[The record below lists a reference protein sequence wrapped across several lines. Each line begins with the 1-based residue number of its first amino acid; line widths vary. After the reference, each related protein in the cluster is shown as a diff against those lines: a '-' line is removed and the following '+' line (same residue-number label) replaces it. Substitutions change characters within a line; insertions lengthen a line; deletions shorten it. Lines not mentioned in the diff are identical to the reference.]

1 VLEEFLGRPKV
12 AAAMATDWVICT
24 VDVDR
29 MTHGKEINERLMHGR
44 SGGLP
49 WLVILDAG
57 GKELISSNDPKH
69 GGGNIG
75 APAQP
80 DEIDHFLVMLRTTKQ
95 HATDADLTVIEQE
108 LREFA
113 KPYQR
118 PPAPPP
124 GQAPA
129 RSGGR

>member
-1 VLEEFLGRPKV
+1 VLEEFLGRSRV
-12 AAAMATDWVICT
+12 AAAMATDWMICT
-24 VDVDR
+24 IDVDR
-29 MTHGKEINERLMHGR
+29 MTHGKEINERLKGER

-49 WLVILDAG
+49 WLVILAAD

-69 GGGNIG
+69 KDGNIG

-80 DEIDHFLVMLRTTKQ
+80 DEIDHFLVMLRTTKRR
-95 HATDADLTVIEQE
+95 ATDADLATIESE

-118 PPAPPP
+118 PP
-124 GQAPA
+124 
-129 RSGGR
+129 R